1 MDVKQDKACYG
12 IGTPEEVIAG
22 SKDNCGDNDYD
33 LNSVI
38 DFFNSATAVIKAKR
52 EHLEVIDETRSSKTA
67 IKTPKVVVT
76 TIKANTAS
84 GLVLWDL
91 NLGGNTLTNP

>member
-1 MDVKQDKACYG
+1 MKQDEAWYG

-22 SKDNCGDNDYD
+22 SKDNCSDNDYD
-33 LNSVI
+33 LNYVI

-52 EHLEVIDETRSSKTA
+52 EHLEVIDETRSSNTA

-76 TIKANTAS
+76 TIKANTLKKPAYKK
-84 GLVLWDL
+84 L
-91 NLGGNTLTNP
+91 